1 MLFRL
6 SEAKKSYGGTEVLR
20 GVSFQVNPGEKV
32 GLVGRNGAGKST
44 VFRLI
49 TGVEAPDSGDVFKAN
64 SLKLGLLD
72 QHVDFGPGETVHT
85 AALSAFKEI
94 HDIEAE
100 MRRLESVMVTDHS
113 QPVLD
118 RYAEL
123 QIAYEH
129 ADGFSYAARA
139 EAILMGLGFTR
150 EMWSLDTGNLSGGQ
164 KNRLGMARLLLS
176 NADVLLLDEPT
187 NHLDVGAVEWLENFL
202 SEYDGS
208 YVVISHD
215 RYFLDR
221 TTNRIIEIENGRAVT
236 YTGNYSAF
244 LVEREL
250 RREQQMREYENQQA
264 LINKTQ
270 EFIRRNLE
278 GQKTKQA
285 KSRRNMLERM
295 ERVEAVASEKH
306 GGSFGLKKVERTGNN
321 VLTLEELKIGYG
333 QKVLAD
339 KLNLSLHRG
348 EALGIIGANGTGK
361 TTLLKTILGEIAP
374 IGGELRWGTKTN
386 IGYYAQNLEELEPRN
401 EVIQELRRVAP
412 LADNGE
418 LRSFLARFLF
428 FGEDV
433 FKLVG
438 DLSGGEKGRLA
449 LAKLIYSRKN
459 VLILDE
465 PTNHLDIPAR
475 EALEAALDE
484 YDGTI
489 GTVSH
494 DRFFLDRIATQ
505 ILAFEPGGRTEI
517 QNGNYTDYHDWKE
530 SKSSSPGGSGGNANV
545 NERGDR
551 VLSDDGVGFS
561 PSKGR
566 VAAASADG
574 GDNGRPASGTG
585 VRENYPKESDP
596 NKPTLSKNQRDRI
609 ETRIAQ
615 IESTIPDLEDRVSQ
629 LTTEMSSP
637 AVASD
642 FPRVAEI
649 TDRIKATESEIASLY
664 SEWESLADQL

>member
-44 VFRLI
+44 VFRLV
-49 TGVEAPDSGDVFKAN
+49 TGVESADSGDVFKAN
-64 SLKLGLLD
+64 NLKLGLLD

-100 MRRLESVMVTDHS
+100 MRRLEKVMETDHS
-113 QPVLD
+113 DPILD
-118 RYAEL
+118 RYSEL
-123 QIAYEH
+123 QLAFDH
-129 ADGFSYAARA
+129 ADGYSYAARA
-139 EAILMGLGFTR
+139 EAILLGLGFTR
-150 EMWSLDTGNLSGGQ
+150 EMWSLDTGTLSGGQ

-202 SEYDGS
+202 SEYGGS

-250 RREQQMREYENQQA
+250 RREQQMREFENQQA
-264 LINKTQ
+264 FINKTQ

-285 KSRRNMLERM
+285 KSRRTLLQRM

-333 QKVLAD
+333 KKVLASGLD
-339 KLNLSLHRG
+339 LSLHRG
-348 EALGIIGANGTGK
+348 EALGVIGANGTVK
-361 TTLLKTILGEIAP
+361 TTLLKTILGDIAP
-374 IGGELRWGTKTN
+374 LGGELRWGTKTN
-386 IGYYAQNLEELEPRN
+386 IGYYAQNLESLEPRN

-428 FGEDV
+428 LGEDV

-475 EALEAALDE
+475 ESLEAALDE

-489 GTVSH
+489 VTVSH
-494 DRFFLDRIATQ
+494 DRFFLDRVATQ
-505 ILAFEPGGRTEI
+505 ILSFEPDGRVEI
-517 QNGNYTDYHDWKE
+517 YSGNYTEYHDWKE
-530 SKSSSPGGSGGNANV
+530 SKKALAGTSGRSTSPSERARDKELNVPARGPEGRLAPIDGNPPPQINGKPSAVPQDQPPAVSSS
-545 NERGDR
+545 GDR
-551 VLSDDGVGFS
+551 
-561 PSKGR
+561 PQ
-566 VAAASADG
+566 
-574 GDNGRPASGTG
+574 
-585 VRENYPKESDP
+585 
-596 NKPTLSKNQRDRI
+596 LSKNQRERI
-609 ETRIAQ
+609 EKRISQ
-615 IESTIPDLEDRVSQ
+615 IESTIPGLEDRVAK
-629 LTTEMSSP
+629 LTAELSSP
-637 AVASD
+637 GVAAD
-642 FPRVAEI
+642 FGRVAEI
-649 TDRIKATESEIASLY
+649 SDRIKSAESEIAVLY
-664 SEWESLADQL
+664 AEWESIANQL

>member
-6 SEAKKSYGGTEVLR
+6 SDAKKSYAGTEILR

-32 GLVGRNGAGKST
+32 GLVGRNGAGKTT
-44 VFRLI
+44 VFKLI
-49 TGVEAPDSGDVFKAN
+49 TGTEAADSGDVFKAN

-72 QHVDFGPGETVHT
+72 QHVDFNAGETVHT

-100 MRRLESVMVTDHS
+100 MRRLEKTMETDHS
-113 QPVLD
+113 DPVLD

-123 QIAYEH
+123 QIAFEH
-129 ADGFSYAARA
+129 ADGFTYAARA
-139 EAILMGLGFTR
+139 ETILFGLGFDK
-150 EMWSLDTGNLSGGQ
+150 EMWSLNTATLSGGQ

-176 NADVLLLDEPT
+176 SADVLLLDEPT
-187 NHLDVGAVEWLENFL
+187 NHLDVNAVEWLENFL
-202 SEYDGS
+202 SEYDKS

-221 TTNRIIEIENGRAVT
+221 TTNRVIEIENGKAVT

-250 RREQQMREYENQQA
+250 RREQQLREYENQQA
-264 LINKTQ
+264 LIAKTQ
-270 EFIRRNLE
+270 DFIRRNLE

-295 ERVEAVASEKH
+295 ERVDAVASEKH
-306 GGSFGLKKVERTGNN
+306 GGNFGLKKVDRAGNN
-321 VLTLEELKIGYG
+321 VLTVEDLAIGYG
-333 QKVLAD
+333 EKELASGI
-339 KLNLSLHRG
+339 NLSLHRG
-348 EALGIIGANGTGK
+348 EALGIIGGNGTGK
-361 TTLLKTILGEIAP
+361 TTLLKTVLGELRELD
-374 IGGELRWGTKTN
+374 GEIRWGTKTN

-401 EVIQELRRVAP
+401 EVVQELRRVAP
-412 LADNGE
+412 LADNGT

-428 FGEDV
+428 IGEDV

-449 LAKLIYSRKN
+449 LAKLIYSQKN

-489 GTVSH
+489 ITVSH
-494 DRFFLDRIATQ
+494 DRFFLDKIATQ
-505 ILAFEPGGRTEI
+505 ILSFEDDGGIEI
-517 QNGNYTDYHDWKE
+517 YDGNYTEFHDWKAE
-530 SKSSSPGGSGGNANV
+530 KNKGIAVKSSSNTLQNGT
-545 NERGDR
+545 D
-551 VLSDDGVGFS
+551 
-561 PSKGR
+561 PS
-566 VAAASADG
+566 
-574 GDNGRPASGTG
+574 T
-585 VRENYPKESDP
+585 EST
-596 NKPTLSKNQRDRI
+596 KFTLSKNQIKQARKRVEEI
-609 ETRIAQ
+609 EALISRYEESVERLTIEMSDPAAASDPGKLKELSQKITETQSEIQKRSVEWETLLLS
-615 IESTIPDLEDRVSQ
+615 IESTEQV
-629 LTTEMSSP
+629 
-637 AVASD
+637 
-642 FPRVAEI
+642 
-649 TDRIKATESEIASLY
+649 
-664 SEWESLADQL
+664 

>member
-6 SEAKKSYGGTEVLR
+6 SDVKKTYGGTEILR

-32 GLVGRNGAGKST
+32 GLVGRNGAGKTT

-49 TGVEAPDSGDVFKAN
+49 TGKESTDSGDVFKAN
-64 SLKLGLLD
+64 GLKLGLLD
-72 QHVDFGPGETVHT
+72 QHVDFSTGETVHT

-100 MRRLESVMVTDHS
+100 MRALEKTMETDHS
-113 QPVLD
+113 DPILE

-123 QIAYEH
+123 QIAFEH

-139 EAILMGLGFTR
+139 EAILLGLGFTR
-150 EMWSLDTGNLSGGQ
+150 EMWSLSTATLSGGQ

-176 NADVLLLDEPT
+176 SADVLLLDEPT
-187 NHLDVGAVEWLENFL
+187 NHLDVNAVEWLENFL
-202 SEYDGS
+202 TEYDGS

-221 TTNRIIEIENGRAVT
+221 TTNRIIEIENGKAVT

-244 LVEREL
+244 LEERAL
-250 RREQQMREYENQQA
+250 RREQQLREYENQQA
-264 LINKTQ
+264 FINKTQ

-285 KSRRNMLERM
+285 KSRRNMLQRM
-295 ERVEAVASEKH
+295 ERLDAVVSEKQ
-306 GGSFGLKKVERTGNN
+306 GGNFGLKKVERAGNN
-321 VLTLEELKIGYG
+321 VLTVEELSIGYEE
-333 QKVLAD
+333 KRLASGID
-339 KLNLSLHRG
+339 LSLHRG

-361 TTLLKTILGEIAP
+361 TTFLRTVLGEIRELD
-374 IGGELRWGTKTN
+374 GEIRWGTKTN

-449 LAKLIYSRKN
+449 LAKLIYSQKN

-489 GTVSH
+489 ITVSH
-494 DRFFLDRIATQ
+494 DRFFLDKIATQ
-505 ILAFEPGGRTEI
+505 ILAFEENGVEVFD
-517 QNGNYTDYHDWKE
+517 GNYTGYHDWKAAK
-530 SKSSSPGGSGGNANV
+530 KSVRTDGPSDVSNGSRRLAITP
-545 NERGDR
+545 R
-551 VLSDDGVGFS
+551 
-561 PSKGR
+561 
-566 VAAASADG
+566 
-574 GDNGRPASGTG
+574 
-585 VRENYPKESDP
+585 KESTNGE
-596 NKPTLSKNQRDRI
+596 NKERAKLSKNQRDRI
-609 ETRIAQ
+609 EKRIGEIESDIQ
-615 IESTIPDLEDRVSQ
+615 MLESTIGSI
-629 LTTEMSSP
+629 S
-637 AVASD
+637 
-642 FPRVAEI
+642 AEI
-649 TDRIKATESEIASLY
+649 ADPATSSDPSKLANATDRLTNAETELSELY
-664 SEWESLADQL
+664 SEWESLSRSI

>member
-6 SEAKKSYGGTEVLR
+6 SEATKSYGGTEILR

-32 GLVGRNGAGKST
+32 GLVGRNGAGKTT

-49 TGVEAPDSGDVFKAN
+49 TGQEAPDSGDVFKAN
-64 SLKLGLLD
+64 GLNLGLLD
-72 QHVDFGPGETVHT
+72 QHVDFGTAETVHT

-94 HDIEAE
+94 HDIEAD
-100 MRRLESVMVTDHS
+100 MRALEKRMETDHS
-113 QPVLD
+113 DEVLN

-123 QIAYEH
+123 QIAFEQ
-129 ADGFSYAARA
+129 ADGFTYAARA
-139 EAILMGLGFTR
+139 EAILQGLGFSK
-150 EMWSLDTGNLSGGQ
+150 EMWDQSTSRLSGGQ

-176 NADVLLLDEPT
+176 KADVLLLDEPT

-202 SEYDGS
+202 TEYDGS
-208 YVVISHD
+208 YVIISHD

-250 RREQQMREYENQQA
+250 RREQQQREYENQQA
-264 LINKTQ
+264 FINKTQ

-285 KSRRNMLERM
+285 KSRRTLLQRM
-295 ERVEAVASEKH
+295 DRLDAVASEKH

-321 VLTLEELKIGYG
+321 VLTLEDLSIGYNS
-333 QKVLAD
+333 KCLA
-339 KLNLSLHRG
+339 KGIELSLHRG
-348 EALGIIGANGTGK
+348 ETLGIIGGNGTGK
-361 TTLLKTILGEIAP
+361 TTMLKTILGELPAL
-374 IGGELRWGTKTN
+374 GGEIRWGTKAN
-386 IGYYAQNLEELEPRN
+386 FGYYAQNLEELEPRN
-401 EVIQELRRVAP
+401 DVINELRRVAP
-412 LADNGE
+412 LADNGT

-475 EALEAALDE
+475 EALEAALSE

-489 GTVSH
+489 LTVSH
-494 DRFFLDRIATQ
+494 DRFFLDKVATQ
-505 ILAFEPGGRTEI
+505 ILAFSDGGVEVF
-517 QNGNYTDYHDWKE
+517 NGNYSEYHDWNQTKLRIGVP
-530 SKSSSPGGSGGNANV
+530 SQSSGDPTPDTQVNNQHQKTDAKSV
-545 NERGDR
+545 
-551 VLSDDGVGFS
+551 
-561 PSKGR
+561 
-566 VAAASADG
+566 
-574 GDNGRPASGTG
+574 
-585 VRENYPKESDP
+585 
-596 NKPTLSKNQRDRI
+596 LSKNQLERMQK
-609 ETRIAQ
+609 RIAE
-615 IESTIPDLEDRVSQ
+615 IEASIPDLEARLSVLSAE
-629 LTTEMSSP
+629 LSSP
-637 AVASD
+637 EAS
-642 FPRVAEI
+642 
-649 TDRIKATESEIASLY
+649 TEFARSVHLTEQIASVQGQIEALY
-664 SEWESLADQL
+664 SEWNTLAEQL